1 MPYHNSICFFFPVV
15 LVVEEAFP
23 CQSLQG
29 DATDG
34 MNVEIDPVSE
44 LAVAETISTN
54 NMRIVGWY
62 HSHPL
67 FQPDPSVR
75 YSYYWYLTRHHVMG
89 LLSFL
94 CTQLFL
100 LLSQRCTNTKKL
112 SDMV

>member
-1 MPYHNSICFFFPVV
+1 M
-15 LVVEEAFP
+15 VEEAFP

-44 LAVAETISTN
+44 LAVAEKISTN

-75 YSYYWYLTRHHVMG
+75 YSYYWYLTRYHVCVCVCVHG
-89 LLSFL
+89 LAFLSL
-94 CTQLFL
+94 YSVAP